1 MYQTLF
7 PIISFLWY
15 KVIFKNLKK
24 KKRVS
29 DNISVNI
36 ISFVE
41 LWVGHPMVREKGADP
56 YCRMAL
62 CACSAFFF
70 YYMGLF

>member
-24 KKRVS
+24 RVN

-36 ISFVE
+36 ITFVE
-41 LWVGHPMVREKGADP
+41 LWIGHLTVTEKGADP

-62 CACSAFFF
+62 CAYSAFFLIIWGCF
-70 YYMGLF
+70 K